1 MAMAVAPLI
10 AMKSTACDSL
20 EAVGKEL
27 DRRAH
32 TYVNDVHPERAARDN
47 VYYFLQGATRDTG
60 PMPLEMAID
69 KRMAELNTRR
79 AIRKDAVKAMGFIVT
94 TNDALEADRAHEFLE
109 DAANWF
115 AARYGE
121 ENVLAASE
129 HYDEGTPHLHLWLAP
144 VIHEEDGHD
153 RLCAKELFAPDKRRK
168 DADGK
173 WEVTAEGT
181 MSQLQSD
188 FYRQVARK
196 YGFER
201 PLDHTKRAKG
211 YRSLEAYK
219 CHVGVTR
226 ELKSETLSLARERDE
241 AAKEA
246 ARAKAEKQTQ
256 EAARAKAEKQT
267 QEAGAVRDG
276 VLRLASEASR
286 KAQEALQRAEEAHA
300 AQMAAEEAQR
310 AAEEAQRAAERAAA
324 EAEARLEG
332 VQGRLADAEAEKSR
346 LERRVEVFEA
356 AVSNLRAR
364 LTAWLWGGEAA
375 VRQALGLAPV
385 PEAQRRGYAV
395 AEEETRTVGMAWD
408 GGIGHNEPQL
418 ERQGGSLEW
427 HR

>member
-32 TYVNDVHPERAARDN
+32 TYVNDVKPERAARDN
-47 VYYFLQGATRDTG
+47 VYYFVQGATRGTG
-60 PMPLEMAID
+60 PMPLEAAID

-79 AIRKDAVKAMGFIVT
+79 AIRKDAVKAMGFIVS
-94 TNDALEADRAHEFLE
+94 TNDALADGRAHEFLE

-115 AARYGE
+115 AARYGV

-168 DADGK
+168 DAEGK
-173 WEVTAEGT
+173 WEVTAQGT
-181 MSQLQSD
+181 MSQLQQD
-188 FYRQVARK
+188 FWREVASK
-196 YGFER
+196 YGYER

-226 ELKSETLSLARERDE
+226 ELQAETLSLARERDE

-246 ARAKAEKQTQ
+246 ARAEAEKQTQ
-256 EAARAKAEKQT
+256 EAARAEAEKQT
-267 QEAGAVRDG
+267 QEAGVVRDG

-286 KAQEALQRAEEAHA
+286 KAQEALQRAEEAHE
-300 AQMAAEEAQR
+300 AQMVAEKAQR
-310 AAEEAQRAAERAAA
+310 AAEDAQMAAERAAA
-324 EAEARLEG
+324 EAERRLES
-332 VQGRLADAEAEKSR
+332 VQQSLGDAEAEKGR
-346 LERRVEVFEA
+346 LERKVQVFEE
-356 AVSNLRAR
+356 AVEGLRAR
-364 LTAWLWGGEAA
+364 LTAWLGG
-375 VRQALGLAPV
+375 G
-385 PEAQRRGYAV
+385 
-395 AEEETRTVGMAWD
+395 
-408 GGIGHNEPQL
+408 
-418 ERQGGSLEW
+418 
-427 HR
+427 